1 MQTVGDMTW
10 KELVKESKA
19 RDMSVQ
25 ALIRYH
31 IIPQW
36 QKSKK

>member
-1 MQTVGDMTW
+1 MQTIGDKTW
-10 KELVKESKA
+10 RELVKEAQSC
-19 RDMSVQ
+19 DMSVQ